1 MRSTLLR
8 VASMKVI
15 GVSAALSSPLLSR
28 AALVGLSVWAIAE
41 FGDIAKAIAESRH
54 GAWITIATAAVV
66 LFAAL
71 LSSIV
76 GFAFSAIA
84 GSALA
89 YFGLDPVS
97 AVRTIVLCSCAIQ
110 LYSVW
115 KLRASIRWRPLW
127 LLLLSG
133 ALTVPMGVWLLIR
146 LDASFYVAGLG
157 LFLIGYGSV
166 VLVRRETHVVRGG
179 NWTGAI
185 AGAFGG
191 LAGGLAG
198 LPGASVTIWCSMRGW
213 DKQQQRAV
221 YQPYILAM
229 QLLTIIC
236 LHWLAP
242 SHALPARDL
251 AFVPF
256 ALFGAMGGFALYQRM
271 SNKQFH
277 MATSALLLSSGIGLL
292 VRTL

>member
-8 VASMKVI
+8 VASIKVI
-15 GVSAALSSPLLSR
+15 GASAALSSPLLSR
-28 AALVGLSVWAIAE
+28 ASLVGLSVWAIAE

-157 LFLIGYGSV
+157 LFLIGYV

-179 NWTGAI
+179 NWTGVI
-185 AGAFGG
+185 AGIRRTCWRTRRIARCKRDDLVLDARMGQTT
-191 LAGGLAG
+191 AARG
-198 LPGASVTIWCSMRGW
+198 LP
-213 DKQQQRAV
+213 AV
-221 YQPYILAM
+221 HPG
-229 QLLTIIC
+229 
-236 LHWLAP
+236 
-242 SHALPARDL
+242 HAITHDHLPAL
-251 AFVPF
+251 ASAVPRAAGTRPGLC
-256 ALFGAMGGFALYQRM
+256 ALCTLRSHGRLCAVSTDEQQAIPRGDQRVAAFLRHRLARPNAL
-271 SNKQFH
+271 K
-277 MATSALLLSSGIGLL
+277 
-292 VRTL
+292 

>member
-1 MRSTLLR
+1 MHGPRFFVLQVSKSSACPQRSAVR
-8 VASMKVI
+8 C
-15 GVSAALSSPLLSR
+15 SR
-28 AALVGLSVWAIAE
+28 ASLVGLSVWAIAE

-115 KLRASIRWRPLW
+115 KLRASIRWRLL

-146 LDASFYVAGLG
+146 LDASSTWLDSA
-157 LFLIGYGSV
+157 
-166 VLVRRETHVVRGG
+166 
-179 NWTGAI
+179 
-185 AGAFGG
+185 
-191 LAGGLAG
+191 
-198 LPGASVTIWCSMRGW
+198 CS
-213 DKQQQRAV
+213 
-221 YQPYILAM
+221 
-229 QLLTIIC
+229 
-236 LHWLAP
+236 
-242 SHALPARDL
+242 
-251 AFVPF
+251 
-256 ALFGAMGGFALYQRM
+256 
-271 SNKQFH
+271 
-277 MATSALLLSSGIGLL
+277 
-292 VRTL
+292 

>member
-1 MRSTLLR
+1 MRSALLR
-8 VASMKVI
+8 ITRINVG
-15 GVSAALSSPLLSR
+15 GVSAALNTWLPR
-28 AALVGLSVWAIAE
+28 APMVALSVWAIAE
-41 FGDIAKAIAESRH
+41 FGDIAHAIAESRH
-54 GAWITIATAAVV
+54 GAWITTVTAAVV
-66 LFAAL
+66 LLAAL
-71 LSSIV
+71 LSSTV

-89 YFGLDPVS
+89 YFNLDPVS

-110 LYSVW
+110 FYSVW

-127 LLLLSG
+127 PLLLSG
-133 ALTVPMGVWLLIR
+133 ALTIPIGVWLLAR
-146 LDASFYVAGLG
+146 LDPSFYVAGLG
-157 LFLIGYGSV
+157 LFLIGYGSI
-166 VLVRRETHVVRGG
+166 VLLRRETHVVRGG
-179 NWTGAI
+179 NWTGILA
-185 AGAFGG
+185 AAFGG

-221 YQPYILAM
+221 YQPYILVM
-229 QLLTIIC
+229 QLLTIVC

-242 SHALPARDL
+242 SHALPTRDL

-256 ALFGAMGGFALYQRM
+256 ALFGAIGGFALYQRM
-271 SNKQFH
+271 NNKQFH
-277 MATSALLLSSGIGLL
+277 VATSALLLFSGIGLL